1 MMVWIHDMR
10 SGSDVLVNSEYVS
23 SVEQD
28 EIEHASFHI
37 RMANHDVYTVIDE
50 DAAAWLTMRKS

>member
-28 EIEHASFHI
+28 EIERASFHI
-37 RMANHDVYTVIDE
+37 RMTNHDVYTVIDE
-50 DAAAWLTMRKS
+50 DAAQWLTMQKS